1 MIIEPVILLKTKGDI
16 MNIGKF
22 INNNWFRLVIIG
34 FMVVFTYQLNEIQND
49 MRYIDSD
56 DKVTVDYISKD
67 AMRQL
72 EKLIR

>member
-1 MIIEPVILLKTKGDI
+1 MD
-16 MNIGKF
+16 IGKF
-22 INNNWFRLVIIG
+22 INNNWFKLVIIG